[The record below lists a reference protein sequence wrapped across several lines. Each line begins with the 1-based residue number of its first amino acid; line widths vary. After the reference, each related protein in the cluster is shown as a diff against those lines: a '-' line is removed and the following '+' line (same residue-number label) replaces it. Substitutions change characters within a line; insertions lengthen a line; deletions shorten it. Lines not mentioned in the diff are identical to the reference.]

1 MNEVI
6 KWYQITEIVPYRN
19 FNFQYHDGDTIAKT
33 PSLNSSIYGC
43 LFGYFYIKP
52 LQIFN

>member
-1 MNEVI
+1 MNEII

-33 PSLNSSIYGC
+33 SSLNSFNLRLTIW
-43 LFGYFYIKP
+43 
-52 LQIFN
+52 IFLHKGVLNI